1 MFKVY
6 IFKNISGLNFFQY
19 HSWKL
24 LICCHKNLIE
34 LNSENFAHFNFKAVK
49 CQETLWEKTET
60 KPSPRFAR
68 TPLPFWLQ
76 CGLTCGTIE
85 GSTKS
90 LKPNNKRAF
99 VNFCDK
105 NAVFTIFC
113 DKNAVFPI
121 FATKNYFFWNTKTQC
136 LALILSVQRS
146 IDSQSYLLI
155 ANLFYQ

>member
-1 MFKVY
+1 MHLADFVWSWGQYGNTKLAFWGVNFPTNWGKICHNLILLGYRLKWTHTHTHLGQCLKESVLFQGCLSIDSDNTLYMFKVY

-76 CGLTCGTIE
+76 CG
-85 GSTKS
+85 
-90 LKPNNKRAF
+90 
-99 VNFCDK
+99 
-105 NAVFTIFC
+105 
-113 DKNAVFPI
+113 
-121 FATKNYFFWNTKTQC
+121 
-136 LALILSVQRS
+136 
-146 IDSQSYLLI
+146 
-155 ANLFYQ
+155 